1 MAFWESASRNF
12 NIRRHRKPVNEILLI
27 PDFADP
33 SKLRMREARTLNLE
47 LSIMVLPK
55 GWWSE
60 THRSRH
66 SARWA
71 NGGRGSVRTNC
82 TLDSRKISR
91 APLEM

>member
-55 GWWSE
+55 G
-60 THRSRH
+60 
-66 SARWA
+66 
-71 NGGRGSVRTNC
+71 
-82 TLDSRKISR
+82 
-91 APLEM
+91 

>member
-1 MAFWESASRNF
+1 MIATTAIRLSVSKRRRLLKEISKVFSQPQKTKTAMAFWESASRNF

-55 GWWSE
+55 G
-60 THRSRH
+60 
-66 SARWA
+66 
-71 NGGRGSVRTNC
+71 
-82 TLDSRKISR
+82 
-91 APLEM
+91 